1 MFKIPLSDVGQLA
14 SWTWKHRAQLEGIAQ
29 DAGEF
34 VESALSDEGAGVHR
48 AGSTLRHR
56 SANGSSRALAFL
68 GQTAHQLAD
77 IEKAIS
83 GGVDAG
89 EQVLSAGSLQSLHTV
104 SMVTLGLSAITPIIL
119 AAQFTYLRKRFNQL
133 QKDIRHLEQ
142 LLEARYVSELE
153 SGLELLESG
162 ARQHNK
168 GRIEGALQKCNDAAV
183 FFANRLRNAIGE
195 QQDRRAVLLLS
206 RHLAV
211 AVCGTTRCFV
221 ALEEDAE
228 ARKTLGTRRPALRAA
243 ARAVF
248 QQTVAKDPER
258 FLVPELSGD
267 VTLAS
272 FVALFQQAKHA
283 GALVKDDPLQQ
294 AVANQ
299 PSASQ
304 VFETMRSRLFK
315 SKWGLFK
322 PKPKALKDEL
332 RDATACV
339 EETNRVLSLAEFL
352 DESDRPARGP
362 SRASSGSTRRRGRG
376 RVRFSPGDIRT
387 SGRNP

>member
-1 MFKIPLSDVGQLA
+1 MFKIPLTDVGQLA
-14 SWTWKHRAQLEGIAQ
+14 LWAWKNREQLKGVPR

-34 VESALSDEGAGVHR
+34 VETHLSEKGDGVQR
-48 AGSTLRHR
+48 TGSTLRR
-56 SANGSSRALAFL
+56 RAADGSSQTLAFL

-89 EQVLSAGSLQSLHTV
+89 QQVLSAASLQSLQSV
-104 SMVTLGLSAITPIIL
+104 SMVTLGLSAITPLIL
-119 AAQFTYLRKRFNQL
+119 AAQFAYLRKRFNEL

-142 LLEARYVSELE
+142 LLEDRYVSELE

-162 ARQHNK
+162 ARQQNK
-168 GRIEGALQKCNDAAV
+168 SRIEGALQKCNDAAV
-183 FFANRLRNAIGE
+183 FFANRVQNAIGE
-195 QQDRRAVLLLS
+195 QQDRRGILLLS

-228 ARKTLGTRRPALRAA
+228 ARKTLGARRSALRAA
-243 ARAVF
+243 AKAVF

-267 VTLAS
+267 VSLAS
-272 FVALFQQAKHA
+272 LVALFQQANDA
-283 GALVKDDPLQQ
+283 GALDKGDPLQE
-294 AVANQ
+294 AVASQ

-304 VFETMRSRLFK
+304 FFETMRGRLFK
-315 SKWGLFK
+315 IKWGGLFK

-352 DESDRPARGP
+352 DESDRAGKKAIEGVFWFDKEAKAGP
-362 SRASSGSTRRRGRG
+362 SPFFAWGY
-376 RVRFSPGDIRT
+376 
-387 SGRNP
+387 